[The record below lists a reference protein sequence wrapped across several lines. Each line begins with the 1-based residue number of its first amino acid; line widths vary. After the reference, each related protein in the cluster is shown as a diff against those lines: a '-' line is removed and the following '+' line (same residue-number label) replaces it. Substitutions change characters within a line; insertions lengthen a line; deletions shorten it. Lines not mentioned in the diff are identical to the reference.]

1 MSYAQLR
8 AFHAVARHGGFSKAA
23 RQLSLTQPAISD
35 HVRKLEEAHGIQLF
49 VRGRRGIELTETG
62 RKLYTIAERQ
72 FEAEAEAEELLTRAA
87 KLEEGELRIGADA
100 AVHVLPLIGR
110 FRAAYPRVDIRLI
123 SGNSAALVERLERFD
138 IDVAVTAGPLPNPAL
153 QAVKLRHHK
162 LVAVRRAGSH
172 KGKSTSFAAL
182 ANQPLVLRESGSAT
196 RQLLLDEFH
205 RRGLHINVS
214 IEVEGREAVCEAVA
228 QGLGVAVM
236 SAGEAMPDH
245 RLKLVA
251 ISDWEASMEEWLL
264 ALKARSNLHVIRAF
278 LEVAKPAVP

>member
-1 MSYAQLR
+1 MSYAQLK

-49 VRGRRGIELTETG
+49 VRGRRGVELTETG
-62 RKLYTIAERQ
+62 RKLFTIAERQ

-87 KLEEGELRIGADA
+87 KLEEGELRVGADA

-110 FRAAYPRVDIRLI
+110 FRAAYPRVDIRLV
-123 SGNSAALVERLERFD
+123 SGNSAALVDRLERFD
-138 IDVAVTAGPLPNPAL
+138 IDVAVTAGPLANTAL
-153 QAVKLRHHK
+153 TAIKLRRHK
-162 LVAVRRAGSH
+162 LVAVRQSGAN
-172 KGKSTSFAAL
+172 KAKSISFSGLAAM
-182 ANQPLVLRESGSAT
+182 PLVLREGGSTT
-196 RQLLLDEFH
+196 RQLLVDEFR
-205 RRGLHINVS
+205 RRGLKMSVS

-236 SAGEAMPDH
+236 SSGEIMPDP
-245 RLKLVA
+245 RLKIAA
-251 ISDWEASMEEWLL
+251 ITDWDAGMEEWLL

-278 LEVAKPAVP
+278 LDAAKPAMP